1 MAHTAR
7 FPYPGA
13 IDADGH
19 ILEPPDTWEKYIDP
33 QFRDRAVRIT
43 TDPRQTHFKCYENQG
58 VARGRESTSRP
69 VCA

>member
-1 MAHTAR
+1 MTQNER

-33 QFRDRAVRIT
+33 QYRDRTIRIRKT
-43 TDPRQTHFKCYENQG
+43 TKDSK
-58 VARGRESTSRP
+58 
-69 VCA
+69 